1 MIANHENAPKER
13 YLREAKLKRAFKY
26 GAKYFLGDA
35 RRAGGGRE
43 AVYESLGIQNVTSY
57 GRPPGFV
64 ISNSRTLVLIG
75 LFFCFRRSK
84 GMFLA
89 FMNYQ
94 AKTCI
99 NLASKPIINT
109 MFGLVLKN
117 KFYYLSV
124 MKMKYG
130 RISVM

>member
-1 MIANHENAPKER
+1 MLHHMVAQ
-13 YLREAKLKRAFKY
+13 
-26 GAKYFLGDA
+26 
-35 RRAGGGRE
+35 
-43 AVYESLGIQNVTSY
+43 V
-57 GRPPGFV
+57 FV
-64 ISNSRTLVLIG
+64 ISNSRALVLIG
-75 LFFCFRRSK
+75 PFLCFRGSK

-89 FMNYQ
+89 FVDYQ

-124 MKMKYG
+124 MKIKYG
-130 RISVM
+130 CISVM